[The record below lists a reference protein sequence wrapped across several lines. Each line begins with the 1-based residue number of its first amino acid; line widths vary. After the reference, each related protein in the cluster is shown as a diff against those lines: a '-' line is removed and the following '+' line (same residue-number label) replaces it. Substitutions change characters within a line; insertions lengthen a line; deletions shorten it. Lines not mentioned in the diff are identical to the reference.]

1 MIYAHNRLLKFIL
14 SIPLMKNLFSFLLGL
29 FSKPSQP
36 AKVEGPTIRELE
48 LIQEEH
54 MDLSDEAYYAL
65 CDEILRNEPEITSI
79 GAVSY

>member
-1 MIYAHNRLLKFIL
+1 MKKFL
-14 SIPLMKNLFSFLLGL
+14 SFLLSF
-29 FSKPSQP
+29 FSKNSNDSQLEQ
-36 AKVEGPTIRELE
+36 VHEPTIRELE

-54 MDLSDEAYYAL
+54 LDLSDEAYYAL